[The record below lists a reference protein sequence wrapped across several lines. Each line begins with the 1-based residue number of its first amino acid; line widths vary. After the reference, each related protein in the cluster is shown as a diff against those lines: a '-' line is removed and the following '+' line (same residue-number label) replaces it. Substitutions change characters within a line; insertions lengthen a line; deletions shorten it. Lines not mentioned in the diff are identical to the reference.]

1 MKEYKGIIFD
11 LDGTLLDTIDDLS
24 DSMNEVLKKYS
35 YPIFTSEEYKFK
47 VGAGFKGLTLNS
59 FPKETDNAI
68 IDEGIKLF
76 AEIYDKRYLNKTK
89 PYKGIDDIL
98 DTLAKMSIKLGI
110 NSNKRNDYTNNLT
123 MKFFERIPFVRIYG
137 ERNGIPKKPDP
148 TSALEIAEAMDL
160 KPEEVLYVGDSS
172 IDMMTAKNAGM
183 DGVGVLWGFRS
194 YEELNKYGAN
204 YIISTPG
211 ELLDII

>member
-24 DSMNEVLKKYS
+24 DSMNEVLKKYN

-204 YIISTPG
+204 YIISAPD
-211 ELLDII
+211 ELLGII